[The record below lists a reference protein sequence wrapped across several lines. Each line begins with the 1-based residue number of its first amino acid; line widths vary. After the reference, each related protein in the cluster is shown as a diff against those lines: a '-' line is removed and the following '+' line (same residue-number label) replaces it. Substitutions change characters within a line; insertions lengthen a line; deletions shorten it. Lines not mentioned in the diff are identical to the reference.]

1 MELAYEAF
9 TETCTFGLDEAGV
22 CVRVTALPGAS
33 KAMLA
38 IAGRCLG
45 AQYVASLDAAV
56 EGLLSQLPKPGT
68 RLLFARTED
77 TGRIV
82 LVRSGPLQRFEA
94 RPAELPTVKEVEPT
108 FDEAVE
114 VEAPRTLTFQEE
126 ETAPFSRFSP
136 RRPIAAESDPDS
148 GDVELE
154 AVTRRS
160 PSTVRGFPP
169 PPAHLSPIPLVRLR
183 NPVRTA

>member
-1 MELAYEAF
+1 MDLAYEAF
-9 TETCTFGLDEAGV
+9 TETCIFGLDEAGV

-33 KAMLA
+33 KAILA

-45 AQYVASLDAAV
+45 AQYVASLDAEV

-108 FDEAVE
+108 FDQAVE

-136 RRPIAAESDPDS
+136 RRPVATESD
-148 GDVELE
+148 DVELE

-169 PPAHLSPIPLVRLR
+169 PPAHLSPIPFVRLR
-183 NPVRTA
+183 NPVRIT